1 MAVPKFFSFFP
12 VVLRILNTGETLSVK
27 DIRGQAF
34 DFMCLSE
41 EDRSVLLPSG
51 KQRTADNR
59 VNWALTYLKK
69 AGLVERPST
78 GKYRITAVGK
88 TALQEVGDHITL
100 DYLKKYDSFR
110 EFHMVK
116 NHDAQEDSLACTND
130 MAEASPQDTLDI
142 AFQQI
147 NDELAANLLQVIMEH
162 SPQFFEKLVVELLL
176 KMGYGG
182 AFEES
187 GITVGQSGD
196 EGIDGIIREDKLGF
210 SNIYIQAKRWNT
222 DATVGRPEVQ
232 KFVGALAGQG
242 AQKGLF
248 ITTAQFTKEAR
259 NYVGNQSAT
268 KVVLVDG
275 EKLTKLMIEY
285 DVGVSVLNTYAIK
298 KIDSDF
304 FDDDML

>member
-1 MAVPKFFSFFP
+1 MAVPKFFEFFSA
-12 VVLRILNTGETLSVK
+12 ILMTLSAGETLHVK
-27 DIRGQAF
+27 QIRLLVF
-34 DFMCLSE
+34 DRMRLTE
-41 EDRSVLLPSG
+41 EDRSVLLPSSM
-51 KQRTADNR
+51 QSTADNR

-69 AGLVERPST
+69 AGLVERPAT
-78 GKYRITAVGK
+78 GKYRITLAGK
-88 TALQEVGDHITL
+88 KALQETNNHITL
-100 DYLKKYDSFR
+100 EYLKQFESFR

-116 NHDAQEDSLACTND
+116 PHDDMGSLVPMDT
-130 MAEASPQDTLDI
+130 MAEGSPQDAMDA

-147 NDELAANLLQVIMEH
+147 NDELAADLLQAIMEN

-182 AFEES
+182 AFEEA
-187 GITVGQSGD
+187 GITVGKSGD

-210 SNIYIQAKRWNT
+210 SSIYIQAKRWST
-222 DATVGRPEVQ
+222 DTAVGRPEVQ

-248 ITTAQFTKEAR
+248 ITTAQFTKEAKS
-259 NYVGNQSAT
+259 YVSKQSAT

-304 FDDDML
+304 FDEDML

>member
-1 MAVPKFFSFFP
+1 MAVPKFYEFFP
-12 VVLRILNTGETLSVK
+12 FVMKNLSNGEIFSVK
-27 DIRGQAF
+27 QIRTLVF
-34 DFMCLSE
+34 DNMHLTE

-59 VNWALTYLKK
+59 VNWALTYLRK

-78 GKYRITAVGK
+78 GKYQISLTGK
-88 TALQEVGDHITL
+88 AALQEVGYNITL
-100 DYLKKYDSFR
+100 EYLDKFKSFR

-116 NHDAQEDSLACTND
+116 PQSGQDSSECINAITD
-130 MAEASPQDTLDI
+130 GSPQDTMDI
-142 AFQQI
+142 AFRQI
-147 NDELAANLLQVIMEH
+147 NDELAANLLQAIMEH
-162 SPQFFEKLVVELLL
+162 SPQFFEKLVVELLV

-182 AFEES
+182 AFEEA
-187 GITVGQSGD
+187 GIAVGQSGD

-210 SNIYIQAKRWNT
+210 SSIYIQAKRWNT
-222 DATVGRPEVQ
+222 ETTVGRPEVQ

-248 ITTAQFTKEAR
+248 ITTAQFTKEAK
-259 NYVGNQSAT
+259 NYVNKQSAT

-275 EKLTKLMIEY
+275 EKLAKLMIEF
-285 DVGVSVLNTYAIK
+285 DVGVSTLNTYSIK

-304 FDDDML
+304 FDEDTL

>member
-12 VVLRILNTGETLSVK
+12 VILRILSTGETLHVK
-27 DIRGQAF
+27 QIRIQSF
-34 DFMCLSE
+34 DYMSLSE
-41 EDRSVLLPSG
+41 EDRSALLPSG

-78 GKYRITAVGK
+78 GKYRITSVGK
-88 TALQEVGDHITL
+88 AALQEVGDEITL
-100 DYLKKYDSFR
+100 EYLNKYESFR
-110 EFHMVK
+110 EFHLTK
-116 NHDAQEDSLACTND
+116 DQTSQDSLVCTNPIAD
-130 MAEASPQDTLDI
+130 ASPQDTMDI

-147 NDELAANLLQVIMEH
+147 NDELAANLLQAIMEH
-162 SPQFFEKLVVELLL
+162 SPQFFEKLVVDLLL

-182 AFEES
+182 AFDES
-187 GITVGQSGD
+187 GMTVGQSGD

-210 SNIYIQAKRWNT
+210 SSIYIQAKRWNT
-222 DATVGRPEVQ
+222 DTTVGRPEIQ

-248 ITTAQFTKEAR
+248 ITTAQFTKEAK
-259 NYVGNQSAT
+259 NYAGKQSAT

-285 DVGVSVLNTYAIK
+285 DVGVSILNTYAIK

-304 FDDDML
+304 FDDGML

>member
-12 VVLRILNTGETLSVK
+12 YILRALSTGDTMHVK
-27 DIRGQAF
+27 QIRLQAF
-34 DFMCLSE
+34 DSMHLSD

-51 KQRTADNR
+51 KQRMADNR

-69 AGLVERPST
+69 AGLVESPAT
-78 GKYRITAVGK
+78 GKYRITPTGK
-88 TALQEVGDHITL
+88 AALTEVGDDITL
-100 DYLKKYDSFR
+100 KYLEKFESFR
-110 EFHMVK
+110 QFHTAK
-116 NHDAQEDSLACTND
+116 PQDDQSASEGGNALA
-130 MAEASPQDTLDI
+130 EGSPQDTMDN
-142 AFQQI
+142 AFRQI
-147 NDELAANLLQVIMEH
+147 NEELATNLLQAIMEN

-182 AFEES
+182 AFEEA
-187 GITVGQSGD
+187 GIAVGQSGD

-210 SNIYIQAKRWNT
+210 SSIYIQAKRWSVDT
-222 DATVGRPEVQ
+222 TVGRPEVQ

-248 ITTAQFTKEAR
+248 ITTAQFTKDAK
-259 NYVGNQSAT
+259 NYVGKQSAT

-275 EKLTKLMIEY
+275 EKLAKLMIEY
-285 DVGVSVLNTYAIK
+285 DVGVSTLNTYPIK

-304 FDDDML
+304 FDEDTM

>member
-1 MAVPKFFSFFP
+1 MAVPKFYEFFP
-12 VVLRILNTGETLSVK
+12 FVMKNLSNGEIFSVK
-27 DIRGQAF
+27 QIRTLVF
-34 DFMCLSE
+34 DNMHLTE

-59 VNWALTYLKK
+59 VNWALTYLRK

-78 GKYRITAVGK
+78 GKYQISSIGK
-88 TALQEVGDHITL
+88 AALQEVGYNITL
-100 DYLKKYDSFR
+100 EYLDKFKSFR

-116 NHDAQEDSLACTND
+116 PQSGQDSSECINAITD
-130 MAEASPQDTLDI
+130 GSPQDTMDI
-142 AFQQI
+142 AFRQI
-147 NDELAANLLQVIMEH
+147 NDELAANLLQAIMEH
-162 SPQFFEKLVVELLL
+162 SPQFFEKLVVELLV

-182 AFEES
+182 AFEEA
-187 GITVGQSGD
+187 GIAVGQSGD

-210 SNIYIQAKRWNT
+210 SSIYIQAKRWNT
-222 DATVGRPEVQ
+222 ETTVGRPEVQ

-248 ITTAQFTKEAR
+248 ITTAQFTKEAK
-259 NYVGNQSAT
+259 NYVNKQSAT

-275 EKLTKLMIEY
+275 EKLAKLMIEF
-285 DVGVSVLNTYAIK
+285 DVGVSTLNTYSIK

-304 FDDDML
+304 FDEDTL